1 MINYPLMKPTLRNAH
16 WIALLCLMLTAACAA
31 PESNNAPANNNAA
44 PAAETANANTPP
56 TAQPAPPLT
65 TIPPATAP
73 APPAST
79 PTVPVPATAQP
90 GNPATPAKPAEQ
102 PAAHVEGPKLV
113 MISQDRDL
121 DFGKQPQ
128 DKTLVRPIR
137 VKNGGTQTLNIES
150 VSPS

>member
-1 MINYPLMKPTLRNAH
+1 M
-16 WIALLCLMLTAACAA
+16 ALLCLMLTAACA
-31 PESNNAPANNNAA
+31 PESNNAPANTNAA

-56 TAQPAPPLT
+56 TAQPAPSLT

-73 APPAST
+73 APPATT
-79 PTVPVPATAQP
+79 PTVPVPVPATVQP
-90 GNPATPAKPAEQ
+90 NNPATAAKPAEP

-113 MISQDRDL
+113 MVSQERDL

-128 DKTLVRPIR
+128 DKALVRPIR
-137 VKNGGTQTLNIES
+137 IKNGGTQTLNIES